1 MLPNFLKIITYLII
15 FLLPIL
21 CNLVKHSGSV
31 ILSVLTLLGVYAL
44 LTRKTM
50 PGFYKNEKRIMW
62 SFALYFFICFFFY
75 LANGLLRES
84 ASFYWELDHEVRFL
98 AFIPI
103 YYLFCRTGLKSWTIW
118 WGAAVASIIYG
129 LYSIGYIYG
138 LSAGPR
144 ATGAYHPIA
153 FGDISLVLGFIS
165 LTGIRYFQ
173 KQNNAL
179 IFIPLLAVFSGIL
192 ASFLSGTRGAIIAI
206 PFLTFIFFIQLG
218 SFTTPWR
225 YRTILILTII
235 LLSVG
240 FYHLP
245 GSSLDHRFRTG
256 FGEAKAFFEGKGTG
270 RHVVRLGMWSEGW
283 KLFIEHPICGAGRH
297 GYELMIKQKT
307 AMQQI
312 PPEIEKF
319 TSPHNMYLAN
329 MDAYGITGLFILL
342 AIFIS
347 PLFIF
352 IPASKTDGPSRDM
365 AYAGIMLIAAFM
377 IFGMT
382 ETIFNRNINI
392 NIYMILLAAILS
404 LTTAYKKTRM
414 KTDEYE

>member
-1 MLPNFLKIITYLII
+1 MLPNFLTIVIYLTI
-15 FLLPIL
+15 FFLPIL
-21 CNLVKHSGSV
+21 CNLVEHAGSV
-31 ILSVLTLLGVYAL
+31 ILLVLTLLGVYVW
-44 LTRKTM
+44 LTHKTK
-50 PGFYKNEKRIMW
+50 PGFDKNENRIMW

-75 LANGLLRES
+75 LANGLFRES
-84 ASFYWELDHEVRFL
+84 ASFYWKLDHEVRFL

-103 YYLFCRTGLKSWTIW
+103 YYLFYRTVLKSWTIW
-118 WGAAVASIIYG
+118 WGAATASIIYG
-129 LYSIGYIYG
+129 IYSIWYIYG
-138 LSAGPR
+138 VSADNR
-144 ATGAYHPIA
+144 VTGAYHAIA

-165 LTGIRYFQ
+165 LAGIRYFQ
-173 KQNNAL
+173 KQNNVL
-179 IFIPLLAVFSGIL
+179 TFIPLIAVTNGIL

-206 PFLTFIFFIQLG
+206 PFLTVIFFIQLG
-218 SFTTPWR
+218 SFITPWR

-235 LLSVG
+235 FLSMG

-256 FGEAKAFFEGKGTG
+256 FGEANAFFEGKGTG
-270 RHVVRLGMWSEGW
+270 PHAVRLGMWSEGW
-283 KLFIEHPICGAGRH
+283 KMFIAHPICGAGRH
-297 GYELMIKQKT
+297 GYELMIKQKA
-307 AMQQI
+307 AMHQI

-319 TSPHNMYLAN
+319 MSPHNMYLAN

-342 AIFIS
+342 AIFLS

-352 IPASKTDGPSRDM
+352 IPASKTDGPGRDM

-377 IFGMT
+377 VFGMT

-404 LTTAYKKTRM
+404 ITTAYKKT
-414 KTDEYE
+414 